1 MTFKLEKREAWLL
14 AAVLGLL
21 AVALWGPQLAQSAHH
36 HDFADRR
43 GWAHLPFAMDVL
55 SNLPFALWGAL
66 GLGAVGVWVK
76 RGLTSVSTRL
86 DIQHGLAAVFFAG
99 LLLTAAAS
107 SWYHLRPDD
116 AGLAIDR
123 LGMVV
128 AFAGL
133 LGLAVFGRV
142 SHRAGLALAFAVLA
156 LGPVSVGVWS
166 ASGNVLPWAVLQ
178 FGGMAL
184 VLVLASLPPL
194 AASSGALAVRWG
206 AVILIYALAKLL
218 ELADHEVYA
227 WTSQLVSGH
236 SLKHGVA
243 SCVAWPVLAA
253 LKNQGRIPFSSPALP
268 RLAEPEAQARQTTK
282 TIEMRSHA

>member
-1 MTFKLEKREAWLL
+1 MRLKLEKREVWLL

-21 AVALWGPQLAQSAHH
+21 AVALLGPHLAQSIHH

-43 GWAHLPFAMDVL
+43 GWAQ
-55 SNLPFALWGAL
+55 LPFALWGVL

-76 RGLTSVSTRL
+76 RGLPDGSARL
-86 DIQHGLAAVFFAG
+86 NAQHGLAAVFFAG

-133 LGLAVFGRV
+133 LGLAVAGRV
-142 SHRAGLALAFAVLA
+142 SHRAGLALACAVL
-156 LGPVSVGVWS
+156 GFGTVSVGVWS
-166 ASGNVLPWAVLQ
+166 VSGNVLPWAVLQ

-194 AASSGALAVRWG
+194 AAASGALAVRWG
-206 AVILIYALAKLL
+206 GVILIYALAKLL

-236 SLKHGVA
+236 SLKHVVA
-243 SCVAWPVLAA
+243 SCAAWPVMVA
-253 LKNQGRIPFSSPALP
+253 LQNQGRIPLSSPAMP
-268 RLAEPEAQARQTTK
+268 CHAWQSQIRGEKRIPKQSKRGV
-282 TIEMRSHA
+282 SHEC